1 MLGLSICRETGRR
14 RWQDPAAGCCL
25 ETHNEEADARI
36 AAENRA
42 DTAEAWARE
51 LEAEFELR

>member
-1 MLGLSICRETGRR
+1 MRCARPEHLPGDWPS
-14 RWQDPAAGCCL
+14 AVAGCCL

-36 AAENRA
+36 AAETRA